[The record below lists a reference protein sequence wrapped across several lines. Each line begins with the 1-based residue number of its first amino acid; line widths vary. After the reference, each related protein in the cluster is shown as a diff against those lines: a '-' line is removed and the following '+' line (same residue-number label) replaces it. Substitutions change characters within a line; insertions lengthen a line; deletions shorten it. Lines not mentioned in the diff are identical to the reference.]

1 MNTKTAKLVY
11 VIDAPIADKNGN
23 TMMWGRTSE
32 FIDDAGVFH
41 SGKLVT
47 CYNEDLFDRF
57 VVGLEVAL

>member
-1 MNTKTAKLVY
+1 MNTKTATLVY
-11 VIDAPIADKNGN
+11 VIEKPVEDKKGR
-23 TMMWGRTSE
+23 TMLWGRTSE
-32 FIDDAGVFH
+32 YIDDAGVFH